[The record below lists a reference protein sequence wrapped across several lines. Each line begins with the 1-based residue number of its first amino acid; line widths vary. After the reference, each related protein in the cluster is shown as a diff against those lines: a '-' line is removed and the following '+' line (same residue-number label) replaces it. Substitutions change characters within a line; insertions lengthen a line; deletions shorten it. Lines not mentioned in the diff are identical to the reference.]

1 MTGGVIRGRLGLLF
15 PLILRTG
22 NLRSEKVP
30 AGIRFDHDLVPHGV
44 ARVVMSAPPHR
55 KATQYAA
62 ISRSKLGGRVLGGGD
77 YEILL
82 SSKPAHRPYADDR
95 YERGY
100 AAGMDPRHLF
110 RATSR
115 RHGDTPC
122 RHVCRFSPADKGE
135 CCCLIN

>member
-62 ISRSKLGGRVLGGGD
+62 ISRSKPGGRVLGGGATTR
-77 YEILL
+77 YCF
-82 SSKPAHRPYADDR
+82 PANRRTDR
-95 YERGY
+95 TPMIVTKEGTPLAWIRGTCSEQR
-100 AAGMDPRHLF
+100 AAGTVTH
-110 RATSR
+110 RAGMSVVSLPLTR
-115 RHGDTPC
+115 ANA
-122 RHVCRFSPADKGE
+122 VV
-135 CCCLIN
+135 